1 VIVVDTNIL
10 IYLYLPGPQ
19 TELCNELLTHD
30 ANWASPTIWRS
41 EFCNTLLLYLRKDL
55 ITTDVA
61 IQIINAAE
69 DLVGG
74 NGLKPNPLD
83 VMQLALDSRC
93 TFYDCEFIATARSL
107 ATILVTEDKALLKA
121 FPNDAFSLTTALKG
135 FA

>member
-1 VIVVDTNIL
+1 MIVVDTNIL
-10 IYLYLPGPQ
+10 IYLYLPGSQ

-41 EFCNTLLLYLRKDL
+41 EFCNTLLLYLRKNL
-55 ITTDVA
+55 ITPAIA
-61 IQIINAAE
+61 IQIIAAAE

-74 NGLKPNPLD
+74 NELKPKPSE

-93 TFYDCEFIATARSL
+93 TIYDCEFVAAAKSL

-121 FPNDAFSLTTALKG
+121 FPDEAFSLSNALKRR
-135 FA
+135 

>member
-1 VIVVDTNIL
+1 MIVVDTNIL

-19 TELCNELLTHD
+19 TELCNELLAHD
-30 ANWASPTIWRS
+30 ADWACPTIWRS

-55 ITTDVA
+55 ITPAVA
-61 IQIINAAE
+61 IQIIAAAE

-74 NGLKPNPLD
+74 NELKPKPSE